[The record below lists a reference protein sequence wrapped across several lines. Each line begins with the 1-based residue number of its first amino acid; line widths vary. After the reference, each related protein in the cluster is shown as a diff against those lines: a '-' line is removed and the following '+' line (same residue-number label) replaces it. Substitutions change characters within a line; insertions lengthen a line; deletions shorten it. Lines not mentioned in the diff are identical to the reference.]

1 MSAGRWAGWAGMAV
15 LALGAGCSTLP
26 AAGPSAAAM
35 KRSHDVD
42 VVKVTPELAAQA
54 AAAADQAEQASIA
67 AAVQALSAAP
77 PAAPQ
82 SFVFGPGSSL
92 KVTLWSVPPQL
103 TAAAAP
109 TATPLGD
116 FTVSAEGEIQMPYV
130 GAVRLEG
137 LGLDQAQALI
147 RSRYAALRMF
157 QAPSIGIEA
166 ASSPR
171 GQVIVTGA
179 VGQPRILAWPPQGLT
194 LAEAL
199 TQALGDGATL
209 LGVAED
215 SADRTPAVQVA
226 VLRQGMAPVALPAAA
241 ALDRQIALRPG
252 DKVVVRK
259 AAEVQVTVLG
269 AGVKTDGVMGFSEPP
284 ALSTVLAR
292 ASGLDSN
299 VADNHA
305 VFVFRQRPG
314 ARPVLY
320 DFSWDR
326 AEGLIASHRFPLQ
339 SGDMVYVAEAPIVS
353 IERVVNIF
361 FQLAV
366 PAETLR

>member
-1 MSAGRWAGWAGMAV
+1 MAV
-15 LALGAGCSTLP
+15 LAMGAGCSSLP
-26 AAGPSAAAM
+26 AAGPSAATM
-35 KRSHDVD
+35 KRSPDVE
-42 VVKVTPELAAQA
+42 VVKVTPELAAKA
-54 AAAADQAEQASIA
+54 AAAADQAEQARIA
-67 AAVQALSAAP
+67 QAVQALSAAP
-77 PAAPQ
+77 PDAPQ

-130 GAVRLEG
+130 GAVRLQG
-137 LGLDQAQALI
+137 LDLDQAQALI

-166 ASSPR
+166 ASSPL
-171 GQVIVTGA
+171 GEVLVTGA
-179 VGQPRILAWPPQGLT
+179 VGQPKVLAWPPQGLT
-194 LAEAL
+194 LAEAV
-199 TQALGDGATL
+199 TQALGDGAAL
-209 LGVAED
+209 LGLAED
-215 SADRTPAVQVA
+215 SADRTPAVQVV
-226 VLRQGMAPVALPAAA
+226 VLRQGMAPVELPVSA
-241 ALDRQIALRPG
+241 ALDDRIALRPG

-259 AAEVQVTVLG
+259 GARVQVTVLG
-269 AGVKTDGVMGFSEPP
+269 AGVKTDGLMGFAEPP
-284 ALSTVLAR
+284 ALSSVLAR

-299 VADNHA
+299 VANNHA

-320 DFSWDR
+320 DFSWDK
-326 AEGLIASHRFPLQ
+326 ADGLIASRRFPLEN
-339 SGDMVYVAEAPIVS
+339 GDMVYVAEAPIVS
-353 IERVVNIF
+353 IERVINIF

-366 PAETLR
+366 PAATLR